1 MHVFLKLYRIE
12 AFLFADENFDV
23 NKINLS
29 HVILLC

>member
-12 AFLFADENFDV
+12 ASLFTDENFDV